1 MIVVVPHLSKLTETL
16 RRSCSP
22 TPPHWAGLTSPD
34 RWKPGKILIMNT
46 SWKYF
51 VLYIYSPFLKRTQL
65 NTYIIFFSLHH
76 LLHSITLIEKICAPI
91 IHIPSHEAPPAA
103 QHTWFS
109 YQHVRLSN
117 GRWDDSTFILFY
129 KTYPVQQKYC
139 AQKSFLPSM
148 DCYSKLCLSTVWIE
162 YAALVWRADGGW
174 CVSPLCVDNSII
186 MDGAPSAESAP
197 STGIVVADTTS
208 ISFL

>member
-1 MIVVVPHLSKLTETL
+1 MVLCFIYIFAIPETH
-16 RRSCSP
+16 P
-22 TPPHWAGLTSPD
+22 
-34 RWKPGKILIMNT
+34 NT
-46 SWKYF
+46 DIF
-51 VLYIYSPFLKRTQL
+51 
-65 NTYIIFFSLHH
+65 FFSLHH

-91 IHIPSHEAPPAA
+91 IHNPSHEAPPAA

-109 YQHVRLSN
+109 YQHVGLST
-117 GRWDDSTFILFY
+117 GHWDHSTFILFY
-129 KTYPVQQKYC
+129 KTYPVQQKYT
-139 AQKSFLPSM
+139 KSFPP
-148 DCYSKLCLSTVWIE
+148 KWTASTPNCVFEQFWIE
-162 YAALVWRADGGW
+162 YAAVVWRADGGW